1 MTFAKVHIINA
12 PYHIDKAY
20 TYHLPLEL
28 ERKVRVGSV
37 VVVPFGGG
45 NKQKLGLVTELCDKC
60 EYDVTKPVLG
70 VPGKYMFVDTELLEL
85 CKFMKEHLFCSLG
98 DAASCVLP
106 SGLGVKSAKKY
117 SAVSESD
124 VNSYEL
130 NHASVSVLSE
140 IKKQGEMSETELK
153 STFGAGAVS
162 CARALEKMGLLSSHD
177 DFECKINT
185 KSEKYVVLSDDEKVI
200 SDISDGTLK
209 MTPKQYSVFESL
221 LRYESP
227 CPAEELCEI
236 SGAGMSVINELA
248 KKGIITFAK
257 VDYDRNTEL
266 LCGYSD
272 KGYSS
277 DFKLS
282 KMQNEALETLLRLYS
297 KDDAAAALLHG
308 VTGSGKTNV
317 MLKLIQNVIDD
328 GKNVI
333 VLVPEI
339 ALTGQT
345 VGRFTSVF
353 GDKIA
358 LIHSGLSSGER
369 MDAYKAITEGRARI
383 VIGTRSAVFA
393 PIKNL
398 GLIVIDEE
406 QESSFKSEKSPKYH
420 ARDIARF
427 RCAYNKALLLLASA
441 TPSIDSYYKAKTG
454 KYTLVSLTERFGG
467 AQLPEVLFH
476 DMRNEPY
483 FEMKNEFDENENE
496 QIAGGIPTTVGAT
509 LEAELAENLVKG
521 EQSILF
527 INRRGFRSFAQC
539 HSCGHTFQCPNCSVT
554 LTHHRNKRYGRDTMT
569 CHYCGHSEQMPTE
582 CPVCK
587 KSESI
592 VYMGAGTQ
600 LLESQLKKMFP
611 SMRVLR
617 MDADT
622 TGGKFS
628 HEEILEKFRNK
639 EADVLVGT
647 QMVAKGH
654 DFPDVSLVGVI
665 NADTSLY
672 MNDFRANE
680 KTFSL
685 LTQVLGRS
693 GRGEKRGRAVIQTY
707 RPDNDVLALSS
718 KQNYEEFYEREILFR
733 RASVFP
739 PFCDIVTITFSGEI
753 ENDVITA
760 VKQFGVGLDAAAK
773 GEYSDAKFILFGPF
787 RNDVYKVA
795 GRYRMRY
802 LIKCANNARMR
813 ELLSSLLVKYMAGL
827 KNVTISADVNPQN
840 L

>member
-1 MTFAKVHIINA
+1 MTYAKVHIISA

-20 TYHLPLEL
+20 TYHLPMEL
-28 ERKVRVGSV
+28 EKKVKIGSV

-45 NKQKLGLVTELCDKC
+45 NKQKLGIVTEVTNDGGN
-60 EYDVTKPVLG
+60 VMTKPVLG
-70 VPGKYMFVDTELLEL
+70 VPGKYLFVDGELLEL
-85 CKFMKEHLFCSLG
+85 CKFMKEHLFCSVG
-98 DAASCVLP
+98 DAVSCVLP
-106 SGLGVKSAKKY
+106 SGLGVKNTRVY
-117 SAVSESD
+117 QPSENADADSFC
-124 VNSYEL
+124 L
-130 NHASVSVLSE
+130 NHSSVSVLSE
-140 IKKQGEMSETELK
+140 IQKRGEMSEGELK
-153 STFGAGAVS
+153 SVFGTGAVA
-162 CARALEKMGLLSSHD
+162 CARALEKMGLCTSHED
-177 DFECKINT
+177 YECRVNT
-185 KSEKYVVLSDDEKVI
+185 KSEKYVVLSEDEKVI

-209 MTPKQYSVFESL
+209 MTAKQMSAFEAL

-227 CPAEELCEI
+227 CPVTELCEI
-236 SGAGMSVINELA
+236 SGAGVSVINELL
-248 KKGIITFAK
+248 KKGIITYVN
-257 VDYDRNTEL
+257 VDYDRNSEL
-266 LCGYSD
+266 LGAYSD
-272 KGYSS
+272 KGYAKDFSLS
-277 DFKLS
+277 D
-282 KMQNEALETLLRLYS
+282 MQKNALEELLSLYNG
-297 KDDAAAALLHG
+297 DEAAAALLHG

-317 MLKLIQNVIDD
+317 ILKLIERVVDD

-358 LIHSGLSSGER
+358 LIHSALSAGER
-369 MDAYKAITEGRARI
+369 MDAYKSITEGKARI

-393 PIKNL
+393 PVKNL

-406 QESSFKSEKSPKYH
+406 QEGSFKSEKSPRYH

-427 RCAYNKALLLLASA
+427 RCAYNKALLVLASA

-454 KYTLVSLTERFGG
+454 KYTLVSLTERYGG
-467 AQLPEVLFH
+467 AKLPEVLFH

-483 FEMKNEFDENENE
+483 FEMKNEYDENENE
-496 QIAGGIPTTVGAT
+496 QIAGGVPTTVGST
-509 LEAELAENLVKG
+509 LEAELAENLVNG

-527 INRRGFRSFAQC
+527 INRRGFRAFAQC

-569 CHYCGHSEQMPTE
+569 CHYCGHSEPMPE
-582 CPVCK
+582 NCPVCK
-587 KSESI
+587 KSDSI

-665 NADTSLY
+665 NADTSLFV
-672 MNDFRANE
+672 NDFKANE

-693 GRGEKRGRAVIQTY
+693 GRGKKQGRAVIQTY
-707 RPDNDVLALSS
+707 NPDNDVLNLSS
-718 KQNYEEFYEREILFR
+718 KQDYEEFYDREILFR
-733 RASVFP
+733 KASVFP
-739 PFCDIVTITFSGEI
+739 PFCDIVTITFSGEV
-753 ENDVITA
+753 ENDVVNA
-760 VKQFGVGLDAAAK
+760 VKQFGNGLDSAAK
-773 GEYSDAKFILFGPF
+773 TEFPSAKFILYGPF
-787 RNDVYKVA
+787 RNDVYKIA

-802 LIKCANNARMR
+802 LIKCANNKDMR
-813 ELLSSLLVKYMAGL
+813 NMISCLLTKYTAGL

>member
-1 MTFAKVHIINA
+1 MTFAKVHIISA

-20 TYHLPLEL
+20 TYHLPMEL
-28 ERKVRVGSV
+28 ENKVRIGSV

-45 NKQKLGLVTELCDKC
+45 NKQKLAVVTEMCSESDCKT
-60 EYDVTKPVLG
+60 TKPVLG
-70 VPGKYMFVDTELLEL
+70 VPGKYFFVDRELMEL
-85 CKFMKEHLFCSLG
+85 CMYMKEHLFCSVG
-98 DAASCVLP
+98 DAAGCVLP
-106 SGLGVKSAKKY
+106 SGLGVKSTRVY
-117 SAVSESD
+117 NAVSDAPKEA
-124 VNSYEL
+124 VTL
-130 NHASVSVLSE
+130 NHASLSVLSE
-140 IKKQGEMSETELK
+140 LEKSDGMSESELK
-153 STFGAGAVS
+153 KLFGNGAVA
-162 CARALEKMGLLSSHD
+162 CVRALEKMGLCTSHD
-177 DFECKINT
+177 DFECKINS
-185 KSEKYVVLSDDEKVI
+185 KSEKYVVLSDDERIV
-200 SDISDGTLK
+200 SDISDGSIK
-209 MTPKQYSVFESL
+209 MSPKQMNAFEAL

-227 CPAEELCEI
+227 CPVTELCEI
-236 SGAGMSVINELA
+236 SGAGISVINELC
-248 KKGIITFAK
+248 KKGVITFAN
-257 VDYDRNTEL
+257 VDFDRNKEL
-266 LCGYSD
+266 LGAYSD
-272 KGYSS
+272 KGYSKNFELS
-277 DFKLS
+277 D
-282 KMQNEALETLLRLYS
+282 MQKRALETLVSLYS
-297 KDDAAAALLHG
+297 KDEAAAALLHG

-317 MLKLIQNVIDD
+317 ILKLIENVIDD

-369 MDAYKAITEGRARI
+369 MDAYKSITEGKARI

-393 PIKNL
+393 PVKNL
-398 GLIVIDEE
+398 GLVVIDEE
-406 QESSFKSEKSPKYH
+406 HEGSFKSDKSPKYH

-427 RCAYNKALLLLASA
+427 RCAYNKALLVLASA

-454 KYTLVSLTERFGG
+454 KYTLVSLTERYGG
-467 AQLPEVLFH
+467 IKLPEVLFH

-509 LEAELAENLVKG
+509 LEAELAENLVNG

-527 INRRGFRSFAQC
+527 INRRGFRAFAQC
-539 HSCGHTFQCPNCSVT
+539 HSCGHTFSCPNCSVT

-569 CHYCGHSEQMPTE
+569 CHYCGHSEPMPE
-582 CPVCK
+582 VCPECK
-587 KSESI
+587 KSDSI

-600 LLESQLKKMFP
+600 LLESQLKKLFP
-611 SMRVLR
+611 TMRVLR

-685 LTQVLGRS
+685 LTQVMGRS
-693 GRGEKRGRAVIQTY
+693 GRSGKQGRAVIQTY
-707 RPDNDVLALSS
+707 NPGNDVLNLSS
-718 KQNYEEFYEREILFR
+718 RQDYEEFYEREILFR
-733 RASVFP
+733 KASVFP

-753 ENDVITA
+753 ENDVINA
-760 VKQFGVGLDAAAK
+760 VKQFGLGLDEAAK
-773 GEYSDAKFILFGPF
+773 TQYKDTKFILYGPF
-787 RNDVYKVA
+787 RNDVYKIA

-802 LIKCANNARMR
+802 LIKCVNNKDMR
-813 ELLSSLLVKYMAGL
+813 NMISGLLTKYMAGL

>member
-1 MTFAKVHIINA
+1 MTFVKVHIVSA

-20 TYHLPLEL
+20 TYHLPMEL
-28 ERKVRVGSV
+28 EKKVRLGSV

-45 NKQKLGLVTELCDKC
+45 NKQKLGIVTEICDKS
-60 EYDVTKPVLG
+60 EYNVTKPVLG
-70 VPGKYMFVDTELLEL
+70 VPGKYLFVDEELLSL
-85 CKFMKEHLFCSLG
+85 CEYMKEHLFCSIG

-106 SGLGVKSAKKY
+106 SGLGVKNTRIY
-117 SAVSESD
+117 SAVKDADE
-124 VNSYEL
+124 NSTDI
-130 NHASVSVLSE
+130 NHSSVTVLAE
-140 IKKQGEMSETELK
+140 IKKRGEMSESEVK
-153 STFGAGAVS
+153 SHFGAGAVA
-162 CARALEKMGLLSSHD
+162 CVRALEKLGLLVSHD
-177 DFECKINT
+177 DFECKVNT
-185 KSEKYVVLSDDEKVI
+185 KSEKYVVLSDDEKI
-200 SDISDGTLK
+200 ICGISDGSIKLS
-209 MTPKQYSVFESL
+209 PKQLNVFECL
-221 LRYESP
+221 LRYESL
-227 CPAEELCEI
+227 CPLTELCEI
-236 SGAGMSVINELA
+236 SSASTSVINELS
-248 KKGIITFAK
+248 KKGVVTFVN
-257 VDYDRNTEL
+257 VDFDRNKDL
-266 LCGYSD
+266 LCDYSD
-272 KGYSS
+272 KGYSNAFS
-277 DFKLS
+277 LS
-282 KMQNEALETLLRLYS
+282 EMQSKALDTLVSLYE
-297 KDDAAAALLHG
+297 KDEAAASLLHG

-317 MLKLIQNVIDD
+317 ILRLIERVVDD
-328 GKNVI
+328 GKTVI

-369 MDAYKAITEGRARI
+369 MDAYKSITEGKARI

-393 PIKNL
+393 PVKNL

-406 QESSFKSEKSPKYH
+406 QEGSFKSDKSPKYH

-427 RCAYNKALLLLASA
+427 RCAYNNALLVLASA

-454 KYTLVSLTERFGG
+454 KYTLVSLTERYGG
-467 AQLPEVLFH
+467 VKLPNVLFH

-483 FEMKNEFDENENE
+483 FEMKNGYDENEDE
-496 QIAGGIPTTVGAT
+496 KIAGGIPTTVGAT
-509 LEAELAENLVKG
+509 LEAELCENLVNG

-539 HSCGHTFQCPNCSVT
+539 HSCGHTFSCPNCSVT
-554 LTHHRNKRYGRDTMT
+554 LTHHRNKNYSRDTMT
-569 CHYCGHSEQMPTE
+569 CHYCGHSEPMPTE

-600 LLESQLKKMFP
+600 LLEKQLVNMFP
-611 SMRVLR
+611 NMRVLR

-693 GRGEKRGRAVIQTY
+693 GRGSKQGRAVIQTY
-707 RPDNDVLALSS
+707 SPDNDVLGLAS
-718 KQNYEEFYEREILFR
+718 KQSYEEFYEREIIFR
-733 RASVFP
+733 KASVFP
-739 PFCDIVTITFSGEI
+739 PFCDIITITFSGEI
-753 ENDVITA
+753 ENDVINA
-760 VKQFGVGLDAAAK
+760 VKQFGEGLDTCAR
-773 GEYSDAKFILFGPF
+773 GEYADTKFILYGPF
-787 RNDVYKVA
+787 RNDVYKIA

-802 LIKCANNARMR
+802 LIKCANNRKMR
-813 ELLSSLLVKYMAGL
+813 NMISGLLMKYMGGL
-827 KNVTISADVNPQN
+827 KNVSISADVNPQN

>member
-1 MTFAKVHIINA
+1 MNYVKVHIINA

-20 TYHLPLEL
+20 TYHLPMEL
-28 ERKVRVGSV
+28 ESKVKTGSI

-45 NKQKLGLVTELCDKC
+45 NRQKLGLVTEVSDKADC
-60 EYDVTKPVLG
+60 KTTKPVLG
-70 VPGKYMFVDTELLEL
+70 VPGKYMFVDQELLEL

-106 SGLGVKSAKKY
+106 SGLGVKSVKVY
-117 SAVSESD
+117 SRNPD
-124 VNSYEL
+124 T
-130 NHASVSVLSE
+130 SVSVENLNHSSVSILNE
-140 IKKQGEMSETELK
+140 IEKQGEMSETELR
-153 STFGAGAVS
+153 STFGAGAVA
-162 CARALEKMGLLSSHD
+162 CVRALEKLSLVSSRD
-177 DFECKINT
+177 DFECKVNT
-185 KSEKYVVLSDDEKVI
+185 KSERFVVLSDDETVI
-200 SDISDGTLK
+200 SGIADGSIK
-209 MTPKQYSVFESL
+209 MSPKQMNVFEAL

-227 CPAEELCEI
+227 CPLTELEEI
-236 SGAGMSVINELA
+236 SGAGISVINELS
-248 KKGIITFAK
+248 KKGVIVFVK
-257 VDYDRNTEL
+257 VDTDRNRAL
-266 LCGYSD
+266 LGEYSD
-272 KGYSS
+272 KGYSK
-277 DFKLS
+277 DFELS
-282 KMQNEALETLLRLYS
+282 SMQGRALDALLTLYR
-297 KDDAAAALLHG
+297 KEEAAASLLHG

-317 MLKLIQNVIDD
+317 ILKLIETVIDD

-369 MDAYKAITEGRARI
+369 MDAYKSITEGRARI

-393 PIKNL
+393 PVKNL

-406 QESSFKSEKSPKYH
+406 QEGSFKSDKNPKYH

-454 KYTLVSLTERFGG
+454 KYTLVTLSERYGG
-467 AQLPEVLFH
+467 VKLPNVLFH

-483 FEMKNEFDENENE
+483 FEMKSDYDENENE
-496 QIAGGIPTTVGAT
+496 KIAGGIPTTIGAT
-509 LEAELAENLVKG
+509 LEAELAENLVGG

-539 HSCGHTFQCPNCSVT
+539 HSCGHTFQCPSCSVT
-554 LTHHRNKRYGRDTMT
+554 LTHHRNKRYSRDTMT
-569 CHYCGHSEQMPTE
+569 CHYCGHSEPMPTE

-587 KSESI
+587 KSDSI

-600 LLESQLKKMFP
+600 LLEKQLTSMFP
-611 SMRVLR
+611 NIRVLR

-628 HEEILEKFRNK
+628 HEQILERFRNK

-672 MNDFRANE
+672 MNDFKANE

-693 GRGEKRGRAVIQTY
+693 GRSSKQGRAVIQTY
-707 RPDNDVLALSS
+707 SPDNDVLSLAS
-718 KQNYEEFYEREILFR
+718 KQSYEEFYEREIAFR
-733 RASVFP
+733 KASAFP
-739 PFCDIVTITFSGEI
+739 PFCDIITITFSGEI
-753 ENDVITA
+753 ENDVINA
-760 VKQFGVGLDAAAK
+760 VNQFGK
-773 GEYSDAKFILFGPF
+773 GFLETAEKDYTDAKFILYGPF
-787 RNDVYKVA
+787 RNDIYKIA

-802 LIKCANNARMR
+802 LIKCVNNKEMR
-813 ELLSSLLVKYMAGL
+813 NMISHLLTKYMGGL
-827 KNVTISADVNPQN
+827 KNVSISADVNPQN

>member
-1 MTFAKVHIINA
+1 MTYAKVHIISA

-28 ERKVRVGSV
+28 AKKVRVGSV

-45 NKQKLGLVTELCDKC
+45 NKQKLALVTELSDKSDC
-60 EYDVTKPVLG
+60 AVTKPVLG
-70 VPGKYMFVDTELLEL
+70 VPGKYMFVDGELLEL

-106 SGLGVKSAKKY
+106 SGLGVKSTRIY
-117 SAVSESD
+117 SASE
-124 VNSYEL
+124 YIKKEEYGL
-130 NHASVSVLSE
+130 NHASLSVLSE
-140 IKKQGEMSETELK
+140 LEKHDGMSETELRK
-153 STFGAGAVS
+153 MFGAGAVA
-162 CARALEKMGLLSSHD
+162 CVRALERMGLCTSHD
-177 DFECKINT
+177 DFECKVNT
-185 KSEKYVVLSDDEKVI
+185 KSEKYVVLSGDEKII

-209 MTPKQYSVFESL
+209 MSPKQLNVFEAL

-227 CPAEELCEI
+227 CPVTELCEI
-236 SGAGMSVINELA
+236 SGAGVSVINELL
-248 KKGIITFAK
+248 KKGIIAYVN
-257 VDYDRNTEL
+257 VDCDRNSRL
-266 LCGYSD
+266 LCSYSD
-272 KGYSS
+272 KGYSGEFELS
-277 DFKLS
+277 D
-282 KMQNEALETLLRLYS
+282 MQKEAYDTLFSLYS
-297 KDDAAAALLHG
+297 KDEPQAALLHG

-317 MLKLIQNVIDD
+317 ILKLIQKVIDD

-358 LIHSGLSSGER
+358 LIHSALSAGER
-369 MDAYKAITEGRARI
+369 MDAYKSITEGRARI

-393 PIKNL
+393 PVKNL

-406 QESSFKSEKSPKYH
+406 QEGSFKSEKSPRYH

-427 RCAYNKALLLLASA
+427 RCAYNKALLVLASA

-454 KYTLVSLTERFGG
+454 KYTLVSLTERYGG
-467 AQLPEVLFH
+467 LKLPEVLFH

-509 LEAELAENLVKG
+509 LEAELAENLVNG

-527 INRRGFRSFAQC
+527 INRRGFRAFAQC

-569 CHYCGHSEQMPTE
+569 CHYCGHSEPMPE
-582 CPVCK
+582 VCPVCK
-587 KSESI
+587 KSDSI

-600 LLESQLKKMFP
+600 LLESQLKKLFP
-611 SMRVLR
+611 TMRVLR

-654 DFPDVSLVGVI
+654 DFPEVSLVGVI
-665 NADTSLY
+665 NADTSLFV
-672 MNDFRANE
+672 NDFKANE

-693 GRGEKRGRAVIQTY
+693 GRSKKQGRAVIQTY
-707 RPDNDVLALSS
+707 NPDNDVLGLCS
-718 KQNYEEFYEREILFR
+718 KQDYGEFYEREILFR

-753 ENDVITA
+753 ENDVLNA
-760 VKQFGVGLDAAAK
+760 VKQFGIGLDETAK
-773 GEYSDAKFILFGPF
+773 SEYPEAKFILYGPF
-787 RNDVYKVA
+787 RNDVYKIA

-802 LIKCANNARMR
+802 LIKCVNNKDTRNMISG
-813 ELLSSLLVKYMAGL
+813 LLTKYMAGL

>member
-1 MTFAKVHIINA
+1 MTFAKVHVINA
-12 PYHIDKAY
+12 PYHIDKDY
-20 TYHLPLEL
+20 TYHLPAEL
-28 ERKVRVGSV
+28 SKKVRVGSV

-45 NKQKLGLVTELCDKC
+45 NKQKIGLVTELCDKS
-60 EYDVTKPVLG
+60 EYEITKPVLG
-70 VPGKYMFVDTELLEL
+70 VPGKYMFVDGELLEL

-106 SGLGVKSAKKY
+106 SGLGVKSTKVY
-117 SAVSESD
+117 SVKENADKSGY
-124 VNSYEL
+124 NL
-130 NHASVSVLSE
+130 NHSSLTVLSE
-140 IKKQGEMSETELK
+140 LEKHDEMSETELK
-153 STFGAGAVS
+153 KMFGTGAVA
-162 CARALEKMGLLSSHD
+162 CARTLEKMGLCTSHD
-177 DFECKINT
+177 DFECSINS
-185 KSEKYVVLSDDEKVI
+185 KSEKYVVLSENDGII

-209 MTPKQYSVFESL
+209 MTPKQMNVFECL

-227 CPAEELCEI
+227 CPVTELCEI
-236 SGAGMSVINELA
+236 SGAGVSVINELS
-248 KKGIITFAK
+248 KKGIITFVN
-257 VDYDRNTEL
+257 VDFDRNKEL
-266 LCGYSD
+266 LCNYSD
-272 KGYSS
+272 KGYSN
-277 DFKLS
+277 DFELS
-282 KMQNEALETLLRLYS
+282 PMQKEALSTLVGLYS
-297 KDDAAAALLHG
+297 KDEASAALLHG

-317 MLKLIQNVIDD
+317 ILKLIQKVIDD

-358 LIHSGLSSGER
+358 LIHSGLSAGER
-369 MDAYKAITEGRARI
+369 MDAYKSITEGKARI

-393 PIKNL
+393 PVNNL

-406 QESSFKSEKSPKYH
+406 QESSFKSDKNPKYH

-427 RCAYNKALLLLASA
+427 RCAYNKALLVLASA

-454 KYTLVSLTERFGG
+454 KYTLVSLTERYGG
-467 AQLPEVLFH
+467 VKLPEVLFH

-483 FEMKNEFDENENE
+483 FEVKGGFDENENE
-496 QIAGGIPTTVGAT
+496 KIAGGIPTTVGAT
-509 LEAELAENLVKG
+509 LEAELAENLVNG

-539 HSCGHTFQCPNCSVT
+539 HSCGYTFQCPNCSVT

-569 CHYCGHSEQMPTE
+569 CHYCGHSEPMPE
-582 CPVCK
+582 ACPVCK

-600 LLESQLKKMFP
+600 LLENQLSKMFP
-611 SMRVLR
+611 NMRILR

-693 GRGEKRGRAVIQTY
+693 GRSTKQGRAVIQSY
-707 RPDNDVLALSS
+707 SPDNDVLCLAS
-718 KQNYEEFYEREILFR
+718 KQSYEEFYEREILFR
-733 RASVFP
+733 KASVFP
-739 PFCDIVTITFSGEI
+739 PFCDIITITFSGEI
-753 ENDVITA
+753 ENDVINA
-760 VKQFGVGLDAAAK
+760 VKQFGDGLDKMAK
-773 GEYSDAKFILFGPF
+773 TEYSDTKFILYGPF
-787 RNDVYKVA
+787 RNDVYKIA

-802 LIKCANNARMR
+802 LLKCANNAKMR
-813 ELLSSLLVKYMAGL
+813 SMISSLLMKYMGGL
-827 KNVTISADVNPQN
+827 KNVSISADVNPQN

>member
-1 MTFAKVHIINA
+1 MTYAKVHIINA

-20 TYHLPLEL
+20 TYHMPIEL
-28 ERKVRVGSV
+28 SEKVRVGSV

-45 NKQKLGLVTELCDKC
+45 NKQKLGIVTEICDKS
-60 EYDVTKPVLG
+60 EHEITKPVLG
-70 VPGKYMFVDTELLEL
+70 VPGKYMFVDEELLEL

-106 SGLGVKSAKKY
+106 SGLGVKSVKIY
-117 SAVSESD
+117 TRNPD
-124 VNSYEL
+124 VMPDDYEL
-130 NHASVSVLSE
+130 NHSSVSVLTE
-140 IKKQGEMSETELK
+140 IEKNGKMSETELK
-153 STFGAGAVS
+153 KMFGAGAVS
-162 CARALEKMGLLSSHD
+162 CVRALEKMRLLMSHD
-177 DFECKINT
+177 DFECKINS
-185 KSEKYVVLSDDEKVI
+185 KSEKYVVLSEDEKVI

-209 MTPKQYSVFESL
+209 MTPKQMNVFECL

-227 CPAEELCEI
+227 CPVTELCDI
-236 SGAGMSVINELA
+236 SGAGVSVINELS
-248 KKGIITFAK
+248 KKGIVTFVN
-257 VDYDRNTEL
+257 VDSDRNKEL
-266 LCGYSD
+266 LCDYSD
-272 KGYSS
+272 KGYSKNFELS
-277 DFKLS
+277 D
-282 KMQNEALETLLRLYS
+282 MQKNAFETLSGLYS
-297 KDDAAAALLHG
+297 KSEPAAALLHG

-317 MLKLIQNVIDD
+317 ILKLIEKVIDD

-358 LIHSGLSSGER
+358 LIHSGLSAGER
-369 MDAYKAITEGRARI
+369 MDAYKSITEGRARI
-383 VIGTRSAVFA
+383 VIGTRSAIFA
-393 PIKNL
+393 PVKNL
-398 GLIVIDEE
+398 GLVVIDEE
-406 QESSFKSEKSPKYH
+406 QEGSFKSDKNPKYH

-427 RCAYNKALLLLASA
+427 RCAYNKALLVLASA

-454 KYTLVSLTERFGG
+454 KYTLVSLTERYGG
-467 AQLPEVLFH
+467 VQLPEVLFH

-483 FEMKNEFDENENE
+483 FEMKGEFDENEDE
-496 QIAGGIPTTVGAT
+496 KIAGGIPTTVGAT
-509 LEAELAENLVKG
+509 LEAELAENLVNK

-539 HSCGHTFQCPNCSVT
+539 HSCGHTFQCPSCSVT
-554 LTHHRNKRYGRDTMT
+554 LTHHRNKNYSRDTMT
-569 CHYCGHSEQMPTE
+569 CHYCGHSEPMPRE

-600 LLESQLKKMFP
+600 LLEKQLNKMFP
-611 SMRVLR
+611 GMRVLR

-628 HEEILEKFRNK
+628 HEQILEKFRNK

-654 DFPDVSLVGVI
+654 DFPSVSLVGVI

-672 MNDFRANE
+672 MNDFKANE

-693 GRGEKRGRAVIQTY
+693 GRSGKRGRAVIQTY
-707 RPDNDVLALSS
+707 SPDNDVLGLAS
-718 KQNYEEFYEREILFR
+718 KQSYEEFYEREILFR
-733 RASVFP
+733 KASVFP

-753 ENDVITA
+753 ENDVINA
-760 VKQFGVGLDAAAK
+760 VKEFGKGLDEAAK
-773 GEYSDAKFILFGPF
+773 GEFDGTKFILYGPF
-787 RNDVYKVA
+787 RNDIYKIA

-802 LIKCANNARMR
+802 ILKCVNTKKMR
-813 ELLSSLLVKYMAGL
+813 DMVSSLLMKYMGGL
-827 KNVTISADVNPQN
+827 KSVSISADVNPQN

>member
-1 MTFAKVHIINA
+1 MTYAKVHIINA

-20 TYHLPLEL
+20 TYHLPMEL
-28 ERKVRVGSV
+28 EEKVRVGSV

-45 NKQKLGLVTELCDKC
+45 NKQKLGLVTEICDKC
-60 EYDVTKPVLG
+60 EFSATKPVLG
-70 VPGKYMFVDTELLEL
+70 VPGKYMYIDGEMLEL

-98 DAASCVLP
+98 DAAACVLP
-106 SGLGVKSAKKY
+106 SGLGVKNAKFYK
-117 SAVSESD
+117 AVADTDKE
-124 VNSYEL
+124 NSGL
-130 NHASVSVLSE
+130 NHSSLTVLAE
-140 IKKQGEMSETELK
+140 IEKRGEMSESELK
-153 STFGAGAVS
+153 AMFGQGAVS
-162 CARALEKMGLLSSHD
+162 CVRALEKMGLLSSRD
-177 DFECKINT
+177 DFECKVNT
-185 KSEKYVVLSDDEKVI
+185 KSEKYVVLSDDEGII
-200 SDISDGTLK
+200 SGISEGTFR
-209 MTPKQYSVFESL
+209 MTPKQMNVFEAL

-227 CPAEELCEI
+227 CPVTELCEI
-236 SGAGMSVINELA
+236 SGAGVSVINELS
-248 KKGIITFAK
+248 KKGIITFAN
-257 VDYDRNTEL
+257 VDSDRNSEL
-266 LCGYSD
+266 LGAYSD
-272 KGYSS
+272 KGYAGEFELS
-277 DFKLS
+277 DMQKSALS
-282 KMQNEALETLLRLYS
+282 TLLSLYS
-297 KDDAAAALLHG
+297 KGEPKAALLHG

-317 MLKLIQNVIDD
+317 ILKLIQNVIDD

-353 GDKIA
+353 GDRIA
-358 LIHSGLSSGER
+358 LIHSALSAGER
-369 MDAYKAITEGRARI
+369 MDAFRSITEGRARI

-393 PIKNL
+393 PVKNL

-406 QESSFKSEKSPKYH
+406 QEGSFKSEKSPRYH

-427 RCAYNKALLLLASA
+427 RCAYNKALLVLASA

-454 KYTLVSLTERFGG
+454 KYTLVSLTERYGG
-467 AQLPEVLFH
+467 LKLPEVLFH

-483 FEMKNEFDENENE
+483 FEIKGGYDENENE

-509 LEAELAENLVKG
+509 LEAELAENLVNG

-527 INRRGFRSFAQC
+527 INRRGFRAFAQC
-539 HSCGHTFQCPNCSVT
+539 YSCGHTFQCPNCSVT
-554 LTHHRNKRYGRDTMT
+554 LTHHRNKIYGRDTMT
-569 CHYCGHSEQMPTE
+569 CHYCGHSEPMPE
-582 CPVCK
+582 VCPECK
-587 KSESI
+587 KSDSI

-611 SMRVLR
+611 TMRILR

-665 NADTSLY
+665 NADTSLFV
-672 MNDFRANE
+672 NDFKANE

-693 GRGEKRGRAVIQTY
+693 GRSKKQGRAVIQTY
-707 RPDNDVLALSS
+707 NPDNDVLNLSS
-718 KQNYEEFYEREILFR
+718 KQDYEEFYEREILFR
-733 RASVFP
+733 KASVFP
-739 PFCDIVTITFSGEI
+739 PFCDIVTITVSGEI
-753 ENDVITA
+753 ENDVINA
-760 VKQFGVGLDAAAK
+760 VKQFGQGLDETAK
-773 GEYSDAKFILFGPF
+773 SEYPEAKFILYGPF
-787 RNDVYKVA
+787 RNDVYKIA
-795 GRYRMRY
+795 GRYRMRF
-802 LIKCANNARMR
+802 LIKCVNNKDMR
-813 ELLSSLLVKYMAGL
+813 NMISGLLTKYMAGL